1 MSQEGY
7 ANEILKRVNMH
18 ECKSVDTPLSV
29 SEKLSAHEEDKLGPE
44 DATRY
49 RSIVGALQYLTLTR
63 LDISF
68 SVNKVC
74 QFLHCPTMVHWGAVK
89 RILRYLQGT
98 VKLGLK
104 TK

>member
-29 SEKLSAHEEDKLGPE
+29 SEKLSAHEGDKLGPE